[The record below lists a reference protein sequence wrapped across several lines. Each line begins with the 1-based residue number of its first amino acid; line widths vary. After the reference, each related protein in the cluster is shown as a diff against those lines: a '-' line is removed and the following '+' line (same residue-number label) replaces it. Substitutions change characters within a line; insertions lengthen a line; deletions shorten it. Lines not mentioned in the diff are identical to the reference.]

1 MEGMSVVPWY
11 FNGLH
16 LKLAIKTKFL
26 VRLKFQSETE
36 HQMSGGCTKLQFV
49 WAETPEWCE
58 CSNEFRSGS
67 FLVFIPAPTET
78 GGHPRGYRGGGCGGV
93 TQMFTRGVSPH
104 NPPLQLQATYTYS
117 QLSKKNTDN
126 LPCNHTKLWPT
137 WMWVS
142 ETGLWLEATR
152 RGEAFPDLVSPAGI
166 PANRHGQTV
175 ISHLKAWKNGDHF
188 TRKHQDFWTFNLPPL
203 LYSATITTAVR

>member
-1 MEGMSVVPWY
+1 MEDMSVISWY

-16 LKLAIKTKFL
+16 LKLSIKTNFF

-49 WAETPEWCE
+49 WAETPECCE
-58 CSNEFRSGS
+58 CWNGFRSGS

-78 GGHPRGYRGGGCGGV
+78 GGHPRGYGGGGCGGV
-93 TQMFTRGVSPH
+93 TQMFTHGVSPH
-104 NPPLQLQATYTYS
+104 NPPLQLQATYTYP

-126 LPCNHTKLWPT
+126 LQSHKALAHLN
-137 WMWVS
+137 VS
-142 ETGLWLEATR
+142 VWLEATR
-152 RGEAFPDLVSPAGI
+152 HGEAFPDLVSPAGI

-175 ISHLKAWKNGDHF
+175 TSHLKAWKNGDHF
-188 TRKHQDFWTFNLPPL
+188 TRKHQDFWTFNLPL